1 MKLSCVLLLALAP
14 VNAVDS
20 QPQAANLRGVA
31 SVALSEVESAPV
43 LGDGIDFVEESSDK
57 RRYGVPKAATCRGE
71 AHWCATSP
79 TPDQLKCCGSL
90 VCQPDETVQS
100 QSGVEDGKCVATR
113 PDNGPSGPGPKGRAA
128 HNDQVCQK
136 KDYACSNKIPS
147 PAAKCCN
154 DGVTYNLVCE
164 DWEGRFF
171 GRCVEAPTTTKP
183 GEIH

>member
-100 QSGVEDGKCVATR
+100 QSGVEDGKCVATT
-113 PDNGPSGPGPKGRAA
+113 PDNGQSGPRGRAA
-128 HNDQVCQK
+128 NNNGQVCQQ
-136 KDYACSNKIPS
+136 KDDACSNKTPS
-147 PAAKCCN
+147 PAWKCCN
-154 DGVTYNLVCE
+154 DGVTYNLVCN
-164 DWEGRFF
+164 DYGGFF
-171 GRCVEAPTTTKP
+171 GRCVEATAP
-183 GEIH
+183 GEID